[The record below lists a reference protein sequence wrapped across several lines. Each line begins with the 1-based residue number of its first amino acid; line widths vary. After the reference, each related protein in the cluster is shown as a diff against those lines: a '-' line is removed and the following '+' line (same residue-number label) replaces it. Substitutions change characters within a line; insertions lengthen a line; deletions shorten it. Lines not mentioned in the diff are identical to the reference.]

1 MYHEFSGILEQAGL
15 WSGEGTV
22 LLAVSG
28 GIDSMCMAD
37 LFRRTGLPFAIAHC
51 NFRLRGEESDADEAL
66 VRDWAAANGVTFHTE
81 SFDTAAFASSADVS
95 IEMAARE
102 LRYRWFARL
111 SGEHGYKVLC
121 VAHNANDN
129 AETLLLNIARGTGMK
144 GLSGMSAESVSP
156 YSAPEYPL
164 RLVRPLL
171 SFTRRQIEGYVRA
184 HSVPYREDRTNAG
197 TEYRRNKIRHLVL
210 PVMEQMNPSFIR
222 TVSDEMRYFAQAG
235 SIADSYYRNMSASL
249 VKEDGDEVSM
259 DLSGLL
265 SAGNWEYILYRF
277 LDTYGFNSS
286 VVSSLTNLLKSGR
299 TISGKHFHSADY
311 ILLTAS
317 GRLIVRVIIA
327 AMESPFPFP
336 WKTDSHFRLSNSL
349 QEFFFSMRMS
359 LSSLS
364 SAVHGVKGTGS
375 YLSE

>member
-111 SGEHGYKVLC
+111 SGEHGYKALC

-144 GLSGMSAESVSP
+144 GLSGM
-156 YSAPEYPL
+156 
-164 RLVRPLL
+164 
-171 SFTRRQIEGYVRA
+171 
-184 HSVPYREDRTNAG
+184 
-197 TEYRRNKIRHLVL
+197 IR
-210 PVMEQMNPSFIR
+210 
-222 TVSDEMRYFAQAG
+222 
-235 SIADSYYRNMSASL
+235 
-249 VKEDGDEVSM
+249 
-259 DLSGLL
+259 
-265 SAGNWEYILYRF
+265 
-277 LDTYGFNSS
+277 
-286 VVSSLTNLLKSGR
+286 
-299 TISGKHFHSADY
+299 
-311 ILLTAS
+311 
-317 GRLIVRVIIA
+317 
-327 AMESPFPFP
+327 
-336 WKTDSHFRLSNSL
+336 
-349 QEFFFSMRMS
+349 
-359 LSSLS
+359 
-364 SAVHGVKGTGS
+364 
-375 YLSE
+375 

>member
-1 MYHEFSGILEQAGL
+1 M
-15 WSGEGTV
+15 
-22 LLAVSG
+22 
-28 GIDSMCMAD
+28 
-37 LFRRTGLPFAIAHC
+37 
-51 NFRLRGEESDADEAL
+51 
-66 VRDWAAANGVTFHTE
+66 
-81 SFDTAAFASSADVS
+81 
-95 IEMAARE
+95 
-102 LRYRWFARL
+102 
-111 SGEHGYKVLC
+111 
-121 VAHNANDN
+121 
-129 AETLLLNIARGTGMK
+129 
-144 GLSGMSAESVSP
+144 
-156 YSAPEYPL
+156 

-317 GRLIVRVIIA
+317 GRLIVKPLNVCRTVKSPSAVPVPGVRDDSFVAVRGPGNYCCNGVSFSVSVEDRQSFPSLKQPAGILLFDAEVLKFPFVCRTWREGDWFVPLGMKGKKKVSDFFTDLKYDIFRKEASVMVADTADSGRIA
-327 AMESPFPFP
+327 AVLGERPDDRCKVTS
-336 WKTDSHFRLSNSL
+336 
-349 QEFFFSMRMS
+349 
-359 LSSLS
+359 
-364 SAVHGVKGTGS
+364 GTSRILVIRIAGKQP
-375 YLSE
+375 LI